1 MGLLR
6 KDIQTFSDEELMVLL
21 ASKRRNEA
29 LTELHSRYARRILG
43 FFIRMF
49 QGDQA
54 KAQDFT
60 QDLFLK
66 LLEKHRQFNPEKKL
80 YTWMFVI
87 ASNMCKTEFR
97 KQPAVQIPVDES
109 TILNDSKLN
118 ENRVDKSL
126 FNKELK
132 HSVEALD
139 EHHRISFV
147 LRYMQE
153 LSIKEIAE
161 ITEVSE
167 GTVKSR
173 LYYATKKI
181 TTKLEVFNP
190 RNEGNLFKIQ

>member
-1 MGLLR
+1 MGLFR
-6 KDIQTFSDEELMVLL
+6 KDIASFSDEELMVLL
-21 ASKRRNEA
+21 ASRRRNEA
-29 LTELHSRYARRILG
+29 LTELHSRYAKRILG

-49 QGDQA
+49 KGDQE

-66 LLEKHRQFNPEKKL
+66 VLEKHKQFNPEKRF
-80 YTWMFVI
+80 YTWMYVI

-97 KQPAVQIPVDES
+97 KKPNLDISENEAIISIP
-109 TILNDSKLN
+109 SKLN
-118 ENRVDKSL
+118 ENIVDKSL
-126 FNKELK
+126 FHTELK
-132 HSVEALD
+132 KSIEQL
-139 EHHRISFV
+139 EEYHRISFV

-173 LYYATKKI
+173 LYYATKKV
-181 TTKLEVFNP
+181 TSKLELFDP
-190 RNEGNLFKIQ
+190 RNENDLFKIQ

>member
-1 MGLLR
+1 MRLIR
-6 KDIQTFSDEELMVLL
+6 KDITSFTDEELMVLL
-21 ASKRRNEA
+21 ASKRRNQA

-49 QGDQA
+49 RGDQE

-60 QDLFLK
+60 QDLFLRV
-66 LLEKHRQFNPEKKL
+66 LEKHKQFDPKKKF
-80 YTWMFVI
+80 YTWMYVI

-97 KQPAVQIPVDES
+97 KKPILDISESQDAVSLRSE
-109 TILNDSKLN
+109 LN
-118 ENRVDKSL
+118 ENSVDKSL
-126 FNKELK
+126 FQVELK
-132 HSVEALD
+132 KSIEQL
-139 EHHRISFV
+139 EEYHRISFV

-173 LYYATKKI
+173 LYYATKKV
-181 TTKLEVFNP
+181 TSRLALFNP
-190 RNEGNLFKIQ
+190 KNENDIFKIQ

>member
-1 MGLLR
+1 MRPFR
-6 KDIQTFSDEELMVLL
+6 KDIASFSDEELMVLL

-29 LTELHSRYARRILG
+29 LTELHSRYAKRILG

-60 QDLFLK
+60 QDLFLRI
-66 LLEKHRQFNPEKKL
+66 LDKHQQFNPEKRF
-80 YTWMFVI
+80 YTWMYVI

-97 KQPAVQIPVDES
+97 KQPNLSLQHGENGSSMVV
-109 TILNDSKLN
+109 NGN
-118 ENRVDKSL
+118 ENSVDKEVFKRTLQKSIQDL
-126 FNKELK
+126 EQ
-132 HSVEALD
+132 
-139 EHHRISFV
+139 HHQISFV

-173 LYYATKKI
+173 LYYATKKV
-181 TTKLEVFNP
+181 TAQLEEFNP
-190 RNEGNLFKIQ
+190 TNDTNLFKIQ